1 MLISQSK
8 SLLRSANSYSAVL
21 IYAGELHHSAA
32 TLQHSADLYAPCAQC
47 LKYKQIYAAL
57 ILFVVISVT

>member
-1 MLISQSK
+1 MQCQQLFSSTH
-8 SLLRSANSYSAVL
+8 
-21 IYAGELHHSAA
+21 YAGEMYRSAA

-57 ILFVVISVT
+57 ILSVVISVI